1 MTVKSNLGI
10 IRFPIIEKIHVDG
23 YQLYPGNPSGSG
35 LKYEVKPGVNIVVG
49 VNGLGKTTLLNLML
63 RMLAG
68 PFHIPAEQG
77 IGMGR
82 RATVPVNRRYFAT
95 RAMDGAS
102 TATAEVLISFDGKEI
117 RAKRKLGNL
126 SLVEIEIDQVKIVGT
141 PDKLEDHY
149 QMEVLRLSGLKQF
162 YDFVLLLQ
170 FVFFFLED
178 RQALIWDQEA
188 QAEVLRTLYYD
199 QDSQIEYTQLF
210 NSIAQLDSDIRNTN
224 AVITRHKKR
233 VQNAVIKSLDS
244 NIAKSLKE
252 VQSDLKELGTM
263 QDKRE
268 EEIEELSKGRDIVR
282 TNLEKVKIA
291 RDQKQ
296 TKLTQLNER
305 MLSKMFGE
313 AEHRMLHSL
322 ASIVGERGC
331 TICGSKDAA
340 AKQRVLSII
349 QNHHCPLC
357 GSNDVVR
364 EYAEK
369 SSTDSDEIL
378 QEIRDIESDLVELD
392 RSEGKLS
399 NELLALNAQYEQL
412 FNDVVQIRANYE
424 QLRINE
430 KVLASN
436 APKSDEDIDKLQ
448 EQLQGF
454 VGVVDELQKEKE
466 ASEKRLEQIIS
477 KGEELVSSVAAGI
490 VQRFDEYIKG
500 FMAEQCSLQYKVR
513 EEKIG
518 QGISSVKFR
527 FPVFSVVVTSGVYVE
542 QGTIRLHVNDVS
554 ESQREFI
561 DLAFRMSVMAEISS
575 QCPALLV
582 VETPEASLDSVFVPR
597 AGRMIKR
604 FLSVHGGHENRLIAS
619 TNLNKEAMI
628 PALFDVIS
636 EQEAIEFVEKDDREG
651 FAARVSEAVR
661 LENRQDCIINLLSIA
676 AQNAALRKFMP
687 EYRQVYDEAISPPWE
702 DFDKVKV
709 GKGRK
714 HAESR

>member
-1 MTVKSNLGI
+1 MTATTNLGF
-10 IRFPIIEKIHVDG
+10 IRFPIIEEIIVDG

-68 PFHIPAEQG
+68 PFQIPAEQG
-77 IGMGR
+77 IGMGK
-82 RATVPVNRRYFAT
+82 RATSPANRRYFSA
-95 RAMDGAS
+95 RAMDGAA
-102 TATAEVLISFDGKEI
+102 TATAEVLISFGGKEI
-117 RAKRKLGNL
+117 RAKRKLSNL
-126 SLVEIEIDQVKIVGT
+126 NLIELEIDRVKIADL
-141 PDKLEDHY
+141 PDKLESHY
-149 QMEVLRLSGLKQF
+149 QLEVLRLSGLKQF

-199 QDSQIEYTQLF
+199 QETQVEYTQLF
-210 NSIAQLDSDIRNTN
+210 NAIAQLDSDIRNTN

-233 VQNAVIKSLDS
+233 VQNAVMKSLDS
-244 NIAKSLKE
+244 NVAKSLKE
-252 VQSDLKELGTM
+252 VQSDLKELGAM
-263 QDKRE
+263 LDKRE
-268 EEIEELSKGRDIVR
+268 DEIEELSKSRDNVR
-282 TNLEKVKIA
+282 TNLEQVKIL

-296 TKLTQLNER
+296 TKLTQMNER
-305 MLSKMFGE
+305 MLSGLFGE

-331 TICGSKDAA
+331 TLCGAKDSA
-340 AKQRVLSII
+340 AKQHVLSMV
-349 QNHHCPLC
+349 QQHHCPLC
-357 GSNDVVR
+357 GSSDATR
-364 EYAEK
+364 EYGE
-369 SSTDSDEIL
+369 SSADSDAVLE
-378 QEIRDIESDLVELD
+378 EIRELESSLFELD
-392 RSEGKLS
+392 KSAGKLS
-399 NELLALNAQYEQL
+399 TELVALNTQYEQL
-412 FNDVVQIRANYE
+412 FSDVVQIRANYD

-454 VGVVDELQKEKE
+454 VGVVDDLRKEKE
-466 ASEKRLEQIIS
+466 GCEKRLEQIIS
-477 KGEELVSSVAAGI
+477 KGETLVSAVAAGI

-542 QGTIRLHVNDVS
+542 QGTIRLHVTDVS

-636 EQEAIEFVEKDDREG
+636 EQEAIDFVEKDDRIG
-651 FAARVSEAVR
+651 FNARVSEAVQF
-661 LENRQDCIINLLSIA
+661 ENRQSCIINLLSMA
-676 AQNAALRKFMP
+676 AQNAALRKFLP
-687 EYRQVYDEAISPPWE
+687 EYQQVYDEAISPPWE
-702 DFDKVKV
+702 DFDKVKA
-709 GKGRK
+709 GKGGA
-714 HAESR
+714 HAKSR